1 MNWLPIG
8 WNACRKPLSECPPN
22 AGEITSDMWVVAQSL
37 AHGVPLL
44 STNNLNTIDHDI
56 INAWLRSDQ
65 GFNHD
70 FILGPGKSVHRLLDW
85 NMSKTHECVIA
96 HATTGRRKTTQER
109 QKQVVGALGV
119 LSATGF
125 PAEKASDLDVNADAF
140 ASLKFH
146 IRNQLMEEQD
156 FDSLY
161 ERAMG
166 YPHRATA
173 AATEIRLNDA
183 VNITEKFLQYER
195 ERGISR

>member
-8 WNACRKPLSECPPN
+8 LNACRKPLSECPPN

-96 HATTGRRKTTQER
+96 HATTVRRKTTQER

-125 PAEKASDLDVNADAF
+125 PAEKAADLDAF

-161 ERAMG
+161 
-166 YPHRATA
+166 
-173 AATEIRLNDA
+173 
-183 VNITEKFLQYER
+183 
-195 ERGISR
+195 

>member
-1 MNWLPIG
+1 M
-8 WNACRKPLSECPPN
+8 
-22 AGEITSDMWVVAQSL
+22 
-37 AHGVPLL
+37 
-44 STNNLNTIDHDI
+44 
-56 INAWLRSDQ
+56 
-65 GFNHD
+65 
-70 FILGPGKSVHRLLDW
+70 
-85 NMSKTHECVIA
+85 
-96 HATTGRRKTTQER
+96 
-109 QKQVVGALGV
+109 
-119 LSATGF
+119 
-125 PAEKASDLDVNADAF
+125 NADAF